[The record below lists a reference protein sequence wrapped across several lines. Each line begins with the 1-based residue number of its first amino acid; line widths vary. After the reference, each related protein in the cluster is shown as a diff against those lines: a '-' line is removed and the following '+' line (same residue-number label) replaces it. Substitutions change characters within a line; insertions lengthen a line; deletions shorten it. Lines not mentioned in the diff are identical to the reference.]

1 MYNVAVYQNIILKE
15 WIIMSRRRLKSQA
28 KAQIRGNVIIL
39 FIIGIIA
46 DIDKW
51 FYSISSG
58 AVIRRSGILGTLIA
72 LATVTSFSY
81 TQRGSLA
88 VRTDLN
94 KLIAQANG
102 LSGLLAGCGV
112 IFMILYFV
120 VGSPLRISFA
130 RTYLDL
136 THDEKPKFSGLGF
149 GFKNCWEQSVLLNF
163 FKGLFL
169 FLWTLL
175 FVIPGI
181 IKSYSY
187 SMTNYIMADEPDI
200 SALDAITKSRKLMS
214 GHKFSLFI
222 LDISFFFWYLLAAI
236 TFGIANIYIKPYI
249 EATKANFY
257 LKVKEEAE
265 PAELKAE

>member
-1 MYNVAVYQNIILKE
+1 
-15 WIIMSRRRLKSQA
+15 MSRRRLKSQA

-39 FIIGIIA
+39 FIIGIISN
-46 DIDKW
+46 IDQW
-51 FYSISSG
+51 FYSISTG
-58 AVIRRSGILGTLIA
+58 AAIRRSGIMSTIIAFAMAAGASYYSSPKNAMTLNAYI
-72 LATVTSFSY
+72 
-81 TQRGSLA
+81 
-88 VRTDLN
+88 N
-94 KLIAQANG
+94 KLTVQANG
-102 LSGLLAGCGV
+102 LSALLAGCGV

-136 THDEKPKFSGLGF
+136 THEEKPKFSGLGF

-163 FKGLFL
+163 FRGLFL

-187 SMTNYIMADEPDI
+187 SMTNYIMADDPSI
-200 SALDAITKSRKLMS
+200 GALDAITKSRKMMR

-257 LKVKEEAE
+257 LQVKEEAQPE
-265 PAELKAE
+265 EAKA

>member
-1 MYNVAVYQNIILKE
+1 
-15 WIIMSRRRLKSQA
+15 MSRRRLKSQA

-46 DIDKW
+46 NIDQW

-58 AVIRRSGILGTLIA
+58 AAIRRSGILGTLIA
-72 LATVTSFSY
+72 LATVTSIGYSSKGALSVHTNF
-81 TQRGSLA
+81 
-88 VRTDLN
+88 N
-94 KLIAQANG
+94 KLAQQATEQANS
-102 LSGLLAGCGV
+102 LSMLLAGCGV
-112 IFMILYFV
+112 IFIILYYV
-120 VGSPLRISFA
+120 IGSPLRISFA

-163 FKGLFL
+163 FRGLFL

-200 SALDAITKSRKLMS
+200 SALDAITKSRKLMR

-222 LDISFFFWYLLAAI
+222 LDISFLFWGLLAAI
-236 TFGIANIYIKPYI
+236 TFGIANIYVKPYI